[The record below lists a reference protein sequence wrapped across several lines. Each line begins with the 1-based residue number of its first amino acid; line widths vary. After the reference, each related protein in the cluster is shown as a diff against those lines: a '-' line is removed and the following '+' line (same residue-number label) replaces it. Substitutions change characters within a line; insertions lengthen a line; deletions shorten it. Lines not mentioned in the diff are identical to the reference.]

1 MRQKGYLHLLMRLVF
16 GIAIT
21 SFLHGGNV
29 FAESPMKQGAASRQ
43 EVRIERRTPA
53 YWRITFDI
61 PPFNIFGPETIPQ
74 LNEAITQLETDPQV
88 KVVVFDSA
96 VPGFFLT
103 HYDLVPPLS
112 DTTNLAPG
120 PTGLPPLVASPIDGL
135 MLDASAA

>member
-21 SFLHGGNV
+21 SFIHGGNV

-74 LNEAITQLETDPQV
+74 LNEAITQLETDPPRRRRGRV
-88 KVVVFDSA
+88 SA
-96 VPGFFLT
+96 PSGVGWRRCSQ
-103 HYDLVPPLS
+103 D
-112 DTTNLAPG
+112 
-120 PTGLPPLVASPIDGL
+120 
-135 MLDASAA
+135 